1 MTAPGRVYLYQH
13 SHSGI
18 SYGEGVRTLTLRR
31 PLVPTALAAT
41 LLAAFVFLFAWPQ
54 PAAAHDALIAS
65 DPAADSTI
73 ETMPEELTLTFSAA
87 LISGEGTTAVEVVD
101 ADGNSVID
109 GEPTVDGAVVIQP
122 LLPEAAAGEY
132 HVEWLVLSSDGHP
145 TDGTFGFTTTTSTL
159 TDGAEASATPSA
171 DPSAEPSSEPS
182 PEPSAD
188 ESAEPTQ
195 TAAPAP
201 DVQDASPATGWIWT
215 ISIVGVLIVAVVAA
229 WLIIRSRKNASST
242 GSDTP
247 TER

>member
-1 MTAPGRVYLYQH
+1 M
-13 SHSGI
+13 
-18 SYGEGVRTLTLRR
+18 RTLTLRR

-54 PAAAHDALIAS
+54 SAAAHDALIAS

-87 LISGEGTTAVEVVD
+87 LISGEGTTAIEVVD

-109 GEPTVDGAVVIQP
+109 GEPTVDGAVVTQP
-122 LLPEAAAGEY
+122 LLSEAAAGEY
-132 HVEWLVLSSDGHP
+132 HVEWRVLSSDGHP
-145 TDGTFGFTTTTSTL
+145 TDGAFGFTTTTSTVP
-159 TDGAEASATPSA
+159 DPIEPSATPSA
-171 DPSAEPSSEPS
+171 EPSAEPSSEPS
-182 PEPSAD
+182 SAPSAE

-201 DVQDASPATGWIWT
+201 DAQDASPATGWIWT
-215 ISIVGVLIVAVVAA
+215 ISIVGVLIAAGVVA
-229 WLIIRSRKNASST
+229 WLIVRSRKNASPT
-242 GSDTP
+242 GSDAP